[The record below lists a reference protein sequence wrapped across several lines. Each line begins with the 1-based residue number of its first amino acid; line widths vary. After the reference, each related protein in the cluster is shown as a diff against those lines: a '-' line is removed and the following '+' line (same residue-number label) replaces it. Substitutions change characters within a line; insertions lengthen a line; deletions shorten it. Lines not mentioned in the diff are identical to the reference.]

1 MPDSPAPDRPYRVA
15 KFGGTSVGTP
25 ERIGEVVRLVAAMPE
40 TVRPVVVSSALGGVT
55 DRLLAAI
62 HSAKGRTGEHRDI
75 LAALRERHDEVLGAL
90 VAEEEREAVQARL
103 DDVFD
108 EAAELLHGVY
118 LLRECTPRFQDA
130 IVSAGER
137 LSVPLVAAAFRAA
150 GHDAV
155 ALDATAFVRTD
166 DAFGE
171 ASVDFA
177 PTRALVRDRFA
188 ALAPTT
194 VPVVT
199 GFVAA
204 TDAGVTTTL
213 GRSGSDYTAT
223 ILGGALDADEVVIWT
238 DVDGVLSADP
248 RIVPEAFSLARL
260 SYREAA
266 ELAHFGAK
274 VLHPRT
280 MKPLEKAGIPL
291 RIKNTLCPEA
301 PGTLITA
308 VPPPGE
314 ATIKAITSVRDAA
327 LVTLEGAGIIGVPD
341 LTARAFEALADAEL
355 PVLLIAQASSEGS
368 LCFALR
374 EADRD
379 EAVRVLNKEFE
390 RECERGDLHGIRD
403 LPNVAVLAGVGEGMR
418 TQPGLAGRMFGT
430 LARAHVNVLA
440 IAEGASEHNLSA
452 VVADDEAPRAV
463 AALHETFALRRTRA
477 HLVVVGV
484 GTLGTRLLALLGAQA
499 RDLLETHRLN
509 LRLVGVANTERL
521 AWDAEGMPFGEAA
534 ARLEDAEAADP
545 GSGPGQALD
554 AVTERLREARLERL
568 VVVDATASEAVARR
582 YADWLRAGAAVVTPN
597 KQANTLGADLYDAIR
612 AAAREGDAPFLYETT
627 VGAGLAVISTLR
639 DLVRT
644 GDHVR
649 RIEGVLSGTLAFLFN
664 TMRDGAAFSEA
675 VRLAAERGYTEP
687 DPRADLSGEDVGR
700 KLLTLAREMGMRP
713 GPSAVQVQSI
723 VPEALRDVPL
733 DAFWERLPE
742 ADAFWQKKLGE
753 YVARDEQLQYVAVL
767 EAEQIRAG
775 VQALA
780 PPSPLRDLRGAANV
794 VAFYTDRYA
803 PEPLIVQGPGA
814 SAEITTAVLLADIVR
829 AAEAMR

>member
-1 MPDSPAPDRPYRVA
+1 MPDSVVSDRPFRVA

-55 DRLLAAI
+55 DRLIAAI
-62 HSAKGRTGEHRDI
+62 ESAKGRTGEHRDI
-75 LAALRERHDEVLGAL
+75 LAALRERHTETLDAL
-90 VAEEEREAVQARL
+90 AAEDDREALREHL
-103 DDVFD
+103 STLF
-108 EAAELLHGVY
+108 EATAELLHGVY
-118 LLRECTPRFQDA
+118 LLRECTPRFQDG
-130 IVSAGER
+130 IISVGER

-155 ALDATAFVRTD
+155 ALDATQFVRTD

-171 ASVDFA
+171 AAVDFA
-177 PTRALVRDRFA
+177 ETRRLVVERFA
-188 ALAPTT
+188 ELAPGTI
-194 VPVVT
+194 PVVT
-199 GFVAA
+199 GFVAS
-204 TDAGVTTTL
+204 TDEGVTTTL

-248 RIVPEAFSLARL
+248 RIVPEAFSLEHL

-291 RIKNTLCPEA
+291 RIKNTMRPDAE
-301 PGTLITA
+301 GTRITA
-308 VPPPGE
+308 TPPPS
-314 ATIKAITSVRDAA
+314 ASTIKAITSVRDAA

-341 LTARAFEALADAEL
+341 LTARVFEALADAEL

-368 LCFALR
+368 LCFAVR
-374 EADRD
+374 EADRA
-379 EAVRVLNKEFE
+379 EALRVLNKEFE
-390 RECERGDLHGIRD
+390 RECERGDLHGIHD
-403 LPNVAVLAGVGEGMR
+403 LPNVAVLAGVGDGMR
-418 TQPGLAGRMFGT
+418 TQPGLAGQMFAT
-430 LARAHVNVLA
+430 LGRAHVNVLA

-452 VVADDEAPRAV
+452 VVADDDAPRAV

-484 GTLGTRLLALLGAQA
+484 GTLGTKLLALLEKQA
-499 RDLLETHRLN
+499 PDLLEAQRLN
-509 LRLVGVANTERL
+509 LRLVGIADSERL
-521 AWDAEGMPFGEAA
+521 AWDPAGIAFGDARERLASGEAS
-534 ARLEDAEAADP
+534 D
-545 GSGPGQALD
+545 LD
-554 AVTERLREARLERL
+554 ALTDRLHDARLERL
-568 VVVDATASEAVARR
+568 IVVDATASEAVAQR
-582 YADWLRAGAAVVTPN
+582 YPDWLRAGAAVVTPN

-612 AAAREGDAPFLYETT
+612 TAARDGDAPFLYETT
-627 VGAGLAVISTLR
+627 VGAGLSVISTLR

-644 GDHVR
+644 GDHIR
-649 RIEGVLSGTLAFLFN
+649 RVEGVLSGTLAFLFN
-664 TMRDGAAFSEA
+664 TMRDGASFSEA
-675 VRLAAERGYTEP
+675 IRRAAERGYTEP

-700 KLLTLAREMGMRP
+700 KLLTLAREMGLRP
-713 GPSAVQVQSI
+713 EPSAVQVQSL
-723 VPEALRDVPL
+723 VPEALRGESL
-733 DAFWERLPE
+733 ETFWAKLPQ
-742 ADAFWQKKLGE
+742 ADAFWQKKLAE
-753 YVARDEQLQYVAVL
+753 YAGRDEQLQYVAVL
-767 EAEQIRAG
+767 EAGQIRAG

-780 PPSPLRDLRGAANV
+780 PSSPLRDLRGAANV

-829 AAEAMR
+829 AAEAMH